1 MQRSAFSR
9 ARRLVL
15 GLGAAGVLAAPT
27 VALAQTVGGQA
38 RAVQTTI
45 ASPLGAQTRVL
56 ADTGTLSAADDARN
70 ASAMSGA
77 VPALLSSGVLHAT
90 TVGGPDQVTSEAS
103 VADLNVTIAGLNV
116 RAEFAMARTRATAAG
131 EPAPSAQI
139 RGLTINGVPVDVSGA
154 PNQTVPLGI
163 GRIVINEQQTSA
175 GTSTVTALH
184 VVVDG
189 VADVVVAAASARVAP

>member
-9 ARRLVL
+9 ARTLVL
-15 GLGAAGVLAAPT
+15 GLGAAGVLAVPT

-38 RAVQTTI
+38 RAVQATI

-77 VPALLSSGVLHAT
+77 VPALLTSGVLHAT

>member
-9 ARRLVL
+9 ARTLVL
-15 GLGAAGVLAAPT
+15 GLGAAAVLAVPT

-38 RAVQTTI
+38 RAVQATI

-77 VPALLSSGVLHAT
+77 VPALLTSGVLHAT